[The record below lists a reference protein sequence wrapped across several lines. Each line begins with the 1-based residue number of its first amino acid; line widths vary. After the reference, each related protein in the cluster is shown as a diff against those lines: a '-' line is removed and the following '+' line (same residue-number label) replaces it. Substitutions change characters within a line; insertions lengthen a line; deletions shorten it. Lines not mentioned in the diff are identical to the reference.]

1 MIRKIIGLLMLAT
14 VVLAVTVSIAD
25 MLSNDQ
31 TEPLVDLRLQPTVDE
46 WRLDMHRA
54 GISYEKGY
62 NRINIIRVRAGDGLH
77 SGGSDRWTG
86 EVSVFLS
93 QLEAGPYSVKGT
105 LYHEL
110 GHQVF
115 RLDHGSCA
123 LMRQQVWTEAE
134 YRENWAEWT
143 KEYLQQCSKKEVEY
157 NY

>member
-1 MIRKIIGLLMLAT
+1 MLAM

-25 MLSNDQ
+25 ILSRHQ
-31 TEPLVDLRLQPTVDE
+31 TEPLVDRRLQPTVDE

-77 SGGSDRWTG
+77 SGGSDRWSG

-123 LMRQQVWTEAE
+123 LMRQHVWTEAE

-143 KEYLQQCSKKEVEY
+143 KEYLECIKRKS

>member
-1 MIRKIIGLLMLAT
+1 MIRKIIGLLMLAM

-25 MLSNDQ
+25 MLSSHQ
-31 TEPLVDLRLQPTVDE
+31 TEPLVDRRLQPAIDE

-54 GISYEKGY
+54 GISYEKGF
-62 NRINIIRVRAGDGLH
+62 NKITIIRVRAGDGLH
-77 SGGSDRWTG
+77 SGGSDSWTG

-110 GHQVF
+110 GHYIF
-115 RLDHGSCA
+115 RLDHDCCA
-123 LMRQQVWTEAE
+123 IMRQQVWEEEE
-134 YRENWAEWT
+134 YREHWAEWT
-143 KEYLQQCSKKEVEY
+143 KEYLECIKRKS